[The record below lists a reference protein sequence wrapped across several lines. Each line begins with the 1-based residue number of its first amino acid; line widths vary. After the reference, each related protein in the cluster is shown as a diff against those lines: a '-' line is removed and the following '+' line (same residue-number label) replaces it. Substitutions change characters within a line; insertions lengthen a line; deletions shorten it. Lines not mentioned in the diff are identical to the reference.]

1 MEPMVITRNYIPTCA
16 SRNISEYRCRGGKS
30 ATYHAPLQFNLKAV
44 DMVYAEID
52 ECRETVK
59 VAAIQVTIAR
69 QHVDSEAML
78 FAD

>member
-1 MEPMVITRNYIPTCA
+1 L
-16 SRNISEYRCRGGKS
+16 K
-30 ATYHAPLQFNLKAV
+30 FNLKAV

-59 VAAIQVTIAR
+59 IAAIQVTIAR
-69 QHVDSEAML
+69 QHVDSEATL